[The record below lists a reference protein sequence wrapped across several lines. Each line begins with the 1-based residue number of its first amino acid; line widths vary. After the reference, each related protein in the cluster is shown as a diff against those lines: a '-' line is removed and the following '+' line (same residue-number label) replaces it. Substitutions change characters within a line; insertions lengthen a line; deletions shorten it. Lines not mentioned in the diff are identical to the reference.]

1 VTLPEHGNVVFA
13 LVAARLGA
21 TDAGGLPAAP
31 IKPLRRPP
39 HLAPLD
45 LAGQPPILRRQKM
58 PRRTL
63 TTLFMSLLLAGV
75 ASAADTT
82 VPASY
87 PAAGELVATQVGAR
101 ANPDPAASVVRRLHQ
116 FRSDYRP
123 QIVLATGQTTGVDGK
138 TWFHVSLPM
147 RPNGT
152 MGWIPA
158 ASVALQAMHMRI
170 VVHRGLRRIEVLR
183 GTRRVLSAK
192 VAVGAPG
199 RETPLG
205 EFYVT
210 ARFHPDDPFLG
221 VFALETS
228 AYSRLTEWPGGGV
241 VGIHGTSKPWLLG
254 QAVSHG
260 CVRVSNATALA
271 LERLVPLGSPISI
284 VAR

>member
-1 VTLPEHGNVVFA
+1 M
-13 LVAARLGA
+13 ARYLLIAYCVPLLFLGS
-21 TDAGGLPAAP
+21 
-31 IKPLRRPP
+31 PL
-39 HLAPLD
+39 
-45 LAGQPPILRRQKM
+45 G
-58 PRRTL
+58 
-63 TTLFMSLLLAGV
+63 
-75 ASAADTT
+75 SAAAEAA
-82 VPASY
+82 VPSLPASY
-87 PAAGELVATQVGAR
+87 PAAGELVATQIAVR
-101 ANPDPAASVVRRLHQ
+101 AGPDPAAPVVRRLHQ
-116 FRSDYRP
+116 FRSDYRL
-123 QIVLATGQTTGVDGK
+123 QIVLATGQRVGADGG

-158 ASVALQAMHMRI
+158 ASVSLRPTQGRI
-170 VVHRGLRRIEVLR
+170 VVRRGLRVIEVYR
-183 GTRRVLSAK
+183 GTRRLLKAK
-192 VAVGAPG
+192 VAIGAPG

-205 EFYVT
+205 NFYVT

-271 LERLVPLGSPISI
+271 LARLAPLGTPISI

>member
-1 VTLPEHGNVVFA
+1 M
-13 LVAARLGA
+13 
-21 TDAGGLPAAP
+21 
-31 IKPLRRPP
+31 LRRVLIVFLLP
-39 HLAPLD
+39 
-45 LAGQPPILRRQKM
+45 
-58 PRRTL
+58 
-63 TTLFMSLLLAGV
+63 LLLADV
-75 ASAADTT
+75 ASATAP
-82 VPASY
+82 PASY
-87 PAAGELVATQVGAR
+87 PAAGELVATQVAAR
-101 ANPDPAASVVRRLHQ
+101 TKPDPAAKIVRRFQQ

-123 QIVLATGQTTGVDGK
+123 QVVLATGQTTGADGK
-138 TWFHVSLPM
+138 TWFHVNLPM

-152 MGWIPA
+152 TGWIPA
-158 ASVALQAMHMRI
+158 ASVALQPMHMRI
-170 VVHRGLRRIEVLR
+170 VVHRGLRRIEVFR
-183 GTRRVLSAK
+183 DSRRLLSAK

-271 LERLVPLGSPISI
+271 LQRLVPLGTPISI
-284 VAR
+284 VGV

>member
-1 VTLPEHGNVVFA
+1 MVRYLLSAHVVA
-13 LVAARLGA
+13 
-21 TDAGGLPAAP
+21 
-31 IKPLRRPP
+31 
-39 HLAPLD
+39 
-45 LAGQPPILRRQKM
+45 
-58 PRRTL
+58 
-63 TTLFMSLLLAGV
+63 LLLCGASLGP
-75 ASAADTT
+75 ASAEATGT
-82 VPASY
+82 SLPASY
-87 PAAGELVATQVGAR
+87 PAAGELVATQVAAR
-101 ANPDPAASVVRRLHQ
+101 AAPDPAARVVRRLHQ
-116 FRSDYRP
+116 FRSDYRV
-123 QIVLATGQTTGVDGK
+123 QIVLATEQGVGADGR

-158 ASVALQAMHMRI
+158 GSVALRPVHTRL
-170 VVHRGLRRIEVLR
+170 VVHRGLRVIEVYRGARRLLR
-183 GTRRVLSAK
+183 AK
-192 VAVGAPG
+192 VAIGAPG

-271 LERLVPLGSPISI
+271 LERLAPLGTPISI

>member
-1 VTLPEHGNVVFA
+1 MLSRRVIVLAAAVSLVLVPRAPGETPTAPA
-13 LVAARLGA
+13 L
-21 TDAGGLPAAP
+21 
-31 IKPLRRPP
+31 
-39 HLAPLD
+39 
-45 LAGQPPILRRQKM
+45 
-58 PRRTL
+58 
-63 TTLFMSLLLAGV
+63 
-75 ASAADTT
+75 
-82 VPASY
+82 PASY
-87 PAAGELVATQVGAR
+87 PAAGELVGTQVAAR
-101 ANPDPAASVVRRLHQ
+101 AAPDPAAPVVRRLHQ
-116 FRSDYRP
+116 FRDDYRL
-123 QIVLATGQTTGVDGK
+123 QIVLASGQSVGADGR
-138 TWFHVSLPM
+138 TWFHISLPM

-158 ASVALQAMHMRI
+158 GSVSLRPMHSRI
-170 VVHRGLRRIEVLR
+170 VVHRGLRVIEVYR
-183 GTRRVLSAK
+183 GTRRLLKAK
-192 VAVGAPG
+192 VAIGAPR

-205 EFYVT
+205 DFYVT

-271 LERLVPLGSPISI
+271 LERLAPLGTPISI

>member
-1 VTLPEHGNVVFA
+1 M
-13 LVAARLGA
+13 
-21 TDAGGLPAAP
+21 
-31 IKPLRRPP
+31 LRR
-39 HLAPLD
+39 
-45 LAGQPPILRRQKM
+45 
-58 PRRTL
+58 TF
-63 TTLFMSLLLAGV
+63 TTVVASLLLAGV
-75 ASAADTT
+75 ASAADSAL
-82 VPASY
+82 PASY
-87 PAAGELVATQVGAR
+87 PAAGELVVTQVAAR
-101 ANPDPAASVVRRLHQ
+101 ANPDPTAALVRRLHQ

-123 QIVLATGQTTGVDGK
+123 QVVLATGQAVGADGK
-138 TWFHVSLPM
+138 PWFRVNLPM

-158 ASVALQAMHMRI
+158 TSVALQPMRTRI

-183 GTRRVLSAK
+183 GTKRLLSAK

-205 EFYVT
+205 DFYVT

-241 VGIHGTSKPWLLG
+241 VGIHGTTMPWLLG

-260 CVRVSNATALA
+260 CVRVSNTTALA
-271 LERLVPLGSPISI
+271 LQRLIPLGTPISI
-284 VAR
+284 VAD